1 MTDELVGNHDR
12 NSHAAFRNKG
22 AGKENG
28 SPSEWDKFYYCNY
41 NCPYPRSN
49 SMMAAITI
57 AWGYFVQMM
66 MILPAVMVMIGL
78 FSVWVSDEMVIKY
91 LGRTSGV
98 KGIFLAILFGALPTG
113 PLYVAF
119 PMAAA
124 LLKKGASISSVII
137 FLSAWACIKLPQEMM
152 ELQFL
157 GWKFM
162 ILRLVL
168 TVVFVSVMGVSI
180 ERIIEWS
187 DKKAG
192 REVKHANF

>member
-1 MTDELVGNHDR
+1 MT
-12 NSHAAFRNKG
+12 
-22 AGKENG
+22 
-28 SPSEWDKFYYCNY
+28 
-41 NCPYPRSN
+41 
-49 SMMAAITI
+49 AAITI

-78 FSVWVSDEMVIKY
+78 FSVWVSGEVVAKY
-91 LGRTSGV
+91 LGKSSGV
-98 KGIFLAILFGALPTG
+98 KGIFLAILLGTLPTG

-119 PMAAA
+119 PMVAA
-124 LLKKGASISSVII
+124 LLKKGASISNVIV

-157 GWKFM
+157 GWKSM

-168 TVVFVSVMGVSI
+168 TVVFVSIMGVSI

-187 DKKAG
+187 DKKKSLDSADKSASLGTG
-192 REVKHANF
+192 R